1 MIINAELALKA
12 DGSAYLS
19 QGGVFSATITKAK
32 IFSLPSGVK
41 GIEFAF
47 ETTGGKCDFV
57 KIMTKNKDGGDN
69 FNVAKIHALGT
80 LLQISELIVKDGVIP
95 QFVGKEIGVALQ
107 REDYKKQDGSLG
119 YQFNLLH
126 FFDAKTLQTARE
138 KAENQAPNTASRPIV
153 DKRLSANESAPQSQ
167 GYAPIE
173 DESLPF

>member
-1 MIINAELALKA
+1 MIINQELALKA

-80 LLQISELIVKDGVIP
+80 LLQISELIVKDGAIP

-126 FFDAKTLQTARE
+126 FFDSKTLQTARE
-138 KAENQAPNTASRPIV
+138 RAENQAPNTASRPIV

-173 DESLPF
+173 YDSLPF